1 MAQVEPAGGAPA
13 DEGSTA
19 TVRLNLFISGLYA
32 WLATVA
38 WPAFAA
44 SDLGA
49 KLTALGAV
57 GLLIGGL
64 LLAPSF
70 PRLGRGVTM
79 AGFLGLSVLT
89 WVLLGS
95 ALEVAQLEPVRA
107 ASGAL
112 GWMLFAFSWGSVRNV
127 SSVPEND
134 PRVIKSEPLLP
145 RRSLPLSTS
154 VIFGVSIVGGLI
166 PWLLAWRVV
175 GPERALFAHAAG
187 LLCAIAVVVAAAHV
201 AVRRGKPRLA
211 TRPNQRLSAA
221 SNALAGLVIV
231 AALGIV
237 VWLVRR

>member
-1 MAQVEPAGGAPA
+1 M
-13 DEGSTA
+13 
-19 TVRLNLFISGLYA
+19 
-32 WLATVA
+32 
-38 WPAFAA
+38 
-44 SDLGA
+44 
-49 KLTALGAV
+49 
-57 GLLIGGL
+57 LIGGL
-64 LLAPSF
+64 LLAPTF
-70 PRLGRGVTM
+70 PRVGRGVTM

-95 ALEVAQLEPVRA
+95 ALDVALLEPVRA

-134 PRVIKSEPLLP
+134 PRVIKSEPLHP

-154 VIFGVSIVGGLI
+154 VVFGVSIVGGLV

-175 GPERALFAHAAG
+175 GSERALLAHSAG
-187 LLCAIAVVVAAAHV
+187 LLCAIAVVVAAAHI

-211 TRPNQRLSAA
+211 TRPNQRLGAA

-237 VWLVRR
+237 LWLVRR